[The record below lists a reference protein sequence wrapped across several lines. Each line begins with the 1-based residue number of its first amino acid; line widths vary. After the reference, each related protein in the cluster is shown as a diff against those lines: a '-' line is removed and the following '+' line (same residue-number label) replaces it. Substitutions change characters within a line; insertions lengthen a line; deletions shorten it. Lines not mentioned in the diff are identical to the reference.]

1 MIASPAHEAVPA
13 TDLPGWRVVAPG
25 SLTWSATARAM
36 LRLRPAGARQ
46 TKEEVRRDPSAA
58 P

>member
-1 MIASPAHEAVPA
+1 MASAAHEAVPA